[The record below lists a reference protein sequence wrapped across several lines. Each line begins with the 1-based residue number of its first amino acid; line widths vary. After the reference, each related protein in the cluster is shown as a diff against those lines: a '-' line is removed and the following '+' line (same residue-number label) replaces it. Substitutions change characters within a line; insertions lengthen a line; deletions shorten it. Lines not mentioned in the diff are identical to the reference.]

1 MTTGRRHVCTCAVPV
16 WRFDP
21 PRGHRLS
28 FGKPPPPPKKKYKD
42 NSTICTFV
50 YYCATTCF
58 GTAAILDS
66 YIC

>member
-28 FGKPPPPPKKKYKD
+28 FGKPPPPQKKNIK
-42 NSTICTFV
+42 TIPQYV
-50 YYCATTCF
+50 H
-58 GTAAILDS
+58 L
-66 YIC
+66 YITVLQRVSALPPS